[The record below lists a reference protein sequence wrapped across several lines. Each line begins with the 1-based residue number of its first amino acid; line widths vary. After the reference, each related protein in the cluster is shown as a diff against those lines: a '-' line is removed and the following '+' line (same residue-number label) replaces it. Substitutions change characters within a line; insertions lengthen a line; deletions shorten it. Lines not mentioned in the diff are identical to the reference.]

1 MHIGISKFQDSELGI
16 MRKLKGKEHFI
27 QYLASITIVF
37 LGIVGTQFASAG
49 LDDGQMKL
57 EAKLSQDYGDG
68 SGKAMFVV
76 LDYRVHLS
84 IEIQNI
90 PSACEN
96 FSAKM
101 NGVEVAGDFEEHN
114 GVCNLNLDT
123 KVGDVVPAL
132 AAGDEVFVA
141 GDGVTLVGI
150 LHFA

>member
-101 NGVEVAGDFEEHN
+101 NGVEVAGDFEEHD

-123 KVGDVVPAL
+123 KVGDAVPAL
-132 AAGDEVFVA
+132 AAGD
-141 GDGVTLVGI
+141 GVTLV
-150 LHFA
+150 

>member
-1 MHIGISKFQDSELGI
+1 MGKFE
-16 MRKLKGKEHFI
+16 GKYHSI
-27 QYLASITIVF
+27 HYLAIITVVF
-37 LGIVGTQFASAG
+37 LGIGGTQFVSAS
-49 LDDGQMKL
+49 LDDGQVKL

-68 SGKAMFVV
+68 TGKAMFVL

-84 IEIQNI
+84 IEIQNM
-90 PSACEN
+90 SSVCEN

-123 KVGDVVPAL
+123 RTGDSVPAV
-132 AAGDEVFVA
+132 AAGDEVFVS
-141 GDGVTLVGI
+141 GDGVTLTGI

>member
-1 MHIGISKFQDSELGI
+1 MGKFE
-16 MRKLKGKEHFI
+16 GKYHSI
-27 QYLASITIVF
+27 HYLAIITVVF
-37 LGIVGTQFASAG
+37 LGIGGTQFVSAS
-49 LDDGQMKL
+49 LDDGQVKL

-68 SGKAMFVV
+68 TGKAMFVL

-84 IEIQNI
+84 IEIQNM
-90 PSACEN
+90 SSVCEN

-123 KVGDVVPAL
+123 RAGDLVPAV
-132 AAGDEVFVA
+132 AAGDEVFVS
-141 GDGVTLVGI
+141 GDGVTLTGI

>member
-1 MHIGISKFQDSELGI
+1 MGKFE
-16 MRKLKGKEHFI
+16 GKYHSI
-27 QYLASITIVF
+27 HYLAIITIVF
-37 LGIVGTQFASAG
+37 LGIEGTQFGSAS
-49 LDDGQMKL
+49 LDDGQVKL

-68 SGKAMFVV
+68 TGKAMFVL

-84 IEIQNI
+84 IEIQNM
-90 PSACEN
+90 SSVCEN

-123 KVGDVVPAL
+123 RAGDSVPAV
-132 AAGDEVFVA
+132 AAGDEIFVS
-141 GDGVTLVGI
+141 GDGVTLTGI